1 MSSSQNNAYVL
12 GVGLTEFI
20 KPRRLRPYPEL
31 GFEAGAKAMLD
42 AHITYDDVQAGV
54 ACYCYGDTCCGQRVF
69 YQFGMTGIP
78 IYNTTNACA
87 TGSTGLQ
94 LARTLVRGG
103 TVDVVLVIGFETM
116 MPGSLKSMWPD
127 RPSPMGL
134 ATKIMNE
141 TRGKFD
147 SPRNAQLFA
156 NAGREYMEKYGA
168 EARDFAEIAR
178 VSHEH
183 SSRNPY
189 AQFKNVYTLEEIEKS
204 PMIHYPLTKLQCSP
218 TSDGSGAAVI
228 VSQRFLDSRPDLK
241 SHAILMAGQSLM
253 TDSPAIY
260 DHKSSMNLVGFDM
273 TRRAAKAALAEAR
286 VDPRSVKVC
295 ELHDCFSANELITLE
310 GLGFCDE
317 GKAHLMVRNGDIT
330 YGGKGPVI
338 NPSGGLISKGHPLGA
353 TGLAQ
358 CAELTWQL
366 RGWANNGRLVKNID
380 VALQHNLGLGGAI
393 VITVYKRA
401 DGRKNTDAALSD
413 AEIAKKSGLG
423 YNPAVEARKITL
435 DVADKVRSKTARVDY
450 ALGETAEKLAAP
462 QARL

>member
-156 NAGREYMEKYGA
+156 NAGREYMEK
-168 EARDFAEIAR
+168 
-178 VSHEH
+178 
-183 SSRNPY
+183 
-189 AQFKNVYTLEEIEKS
+189 
-204 PMIHYPLTKLQCSP
+204 
-218 TSDGSGAAVI
+218 
-228 VSQRFLDSRPDLK
+228 
-241 SHAILMAGQSLM
+241 
-253 TDSPAIY
+253 
-260 DHKSSMNLVGFDM
+260 
-273 TRRAAKAALAEAR
+273 
-286 VDPRSVKVC
+286 
-295 ELHDCFSANELITLE
+295 
-310 GLGFCDE
+310 
-317 GKAHLMVRNGDIT
+317 
-330 YGGKGPVI
+330 
-338 NPSGGLISKGHPLGA
+338 
-353 TGLAQ
+353 
-358 CAELTWQL
+358 
-366 RGWANNGRLVKNID
+366 
-380 VALQHNLGLGGAI
+380 
-393 VITVYKRA
+393 
-401 DGRKNTDAALSD
+401 
-413 AEIAKKSGLG
+413 
-423 YNPAVEARKITL
+423 
-435 DVADKVRSKTARVDY
+435 
-450 ALGETAEKLAAP
+450 
-462 QARL
+462 